1 MKNLKILY
9 SIIISLII
17 VIVFLFC
24 FIIFREINKKEQYDY
39 PSEYVECYNVSI
51 IYAGNYVT
59 QYYTSKEYSD
69 YEPYKEIWIK
79 FDKDNY
85 YLKLIDWDGSIN
97 EQQSSRYGH
106 TVLVNYK

>member
-39 PSEYVECYNVSI
+39 PSEYVECYNVSF
-51 IYAGNYVT
+51 IYT
-59 QYYTSKEYSD
+59 SHFRHYYTSEEYSD

-79 FDKDNY
+79 FDKDIC
-85 YLKLIDWDGSIN
+85 YLKLIDWDGSID
-97 EQQSSRYGH
+97 EQQSSMYGS
-106 TVLVNYK
+106 TILVNYK